1 MEDDLEQEKNDYN
14 HKISEMT
21 KSESKNRAHFSV
33 QVSSEDNKL
42 KRKTFHI
49 RTETG
54 SGFNTYDIGLWKDK
68 WVKS

>member
-1 MEDDLEQEKNDYN
+1 
-14 HKISEMT
+14 MT
-21 KSESKNRAHFSV
+21 KSESKNRSHFSV

-54 SGFNTYDIGLWKDK
+54 SGFNTYDIGLWKEK
-68 WVKS
+68 WVKSEKRAQAVLEGVRKAY